1 MGCVLLIVLSEEMKE
16 VTTGDHRR
24 LDSSEWLGKQP
35 SFNTEV
41 LLSPRL

>member
-24 LDSSEWLGKQP
+24 LDSSDLAVQTAL
-35 SFNTEV
+35 FQH
-41 LLSPRL
+41 